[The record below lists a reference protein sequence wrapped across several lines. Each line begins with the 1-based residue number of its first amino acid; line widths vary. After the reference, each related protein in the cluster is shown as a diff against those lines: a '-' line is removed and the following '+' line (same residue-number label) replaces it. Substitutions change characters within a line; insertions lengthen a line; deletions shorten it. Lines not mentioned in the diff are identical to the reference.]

1 MANTHRERNYLA
13 KARVNGE
20 LLSEDAAIKVGAT
33 NTFDSLLSKSSWEWR
48 LNISGMSFDV
58 LDRED

>member
-20 LLSEDAAIKVGAT
+20 LLSKDAAIKVGAT
-33 NTFDSLLSKSSWEWR
+33 NTFDSLLSKSWEWR